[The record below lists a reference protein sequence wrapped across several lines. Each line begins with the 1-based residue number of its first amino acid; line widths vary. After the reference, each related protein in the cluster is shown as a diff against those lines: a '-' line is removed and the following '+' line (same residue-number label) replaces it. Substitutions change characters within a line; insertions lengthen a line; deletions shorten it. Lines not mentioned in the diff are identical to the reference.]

1 MKIYIWNIDF
11 MENWTPG
18 LAVVIADSEE
28 EAKKILWKKL
38 EDAGHDMDTYKKQ
51 VYAGPDEIH
60 ELKKCAFYVPGGS

>member
-1 MKIYIWNIDF
+1 MKIYIWNKDF

-28 EAKKILWKKL
+28 EAMKILWQKL
-38 EDAGHDMDTYKKQ
+38 EDDGTDYDMIKKQ

-60 ELKKCAFYVPGGS
+60 DLKKCAFYVSGGS